1 MTDTIADMLT
11 RIRNA
16 IMRQKDSVEIPRSS
30 LKKAII
36 NVLKEEGFVKEYKE
50 IDNGRQGVLKVY
62 LKYGPQKES
71 VIHGL
76 SRGSRPGRRIYRKA
90 EDIKPILGGIGV
102 AVYSTNKGVLSGKE
116 CKKSGVGGEFL
127 CKVW

>member
-16 IMRQKDSVEIPRSS
+16 ILRKKEAVEIPRSNV
-30 LKKAII
+30 KKEII
-36 NVLKEEGFVKEYKE
+36 NVLRQEGFIQGYKE
-50 IDNGRQGVLKVY
+50 IEDGRQGILKVY

-71 VIHGL
+71 VINGL
-76 SRGSRPGRRIYRKA
+76 SRWSKPGRRIYKKV
-90 EDIKPILGGIGV
+90 EEMKPVLGGIGV
-102 AVYSTNKGVLSGKE
+102 AVYSTNKGILSGKE
-116 CKKSGVGGEFL
+116 CKKAGVGGEFL

>member
-16 IMRQKDSVEIPRSS
+16 IMRQKEAVEIPRSNV
-30 LKKAII
+30 KKEII
-36 NVLKEEGFVKEYKE
+36 NVLQGEGFVKGYKE
-50 IDNGRQGVLKVY
+50 IEDGRQGVLKVY
-62 LKYGPQKES
+62 LKYGPQRES

-76 SRGSRPGRRIYRKA
+76 SRGSKPGRRVYQKVEEIR
-90 EDIKPILGGIGV
+90 PVLGGIGV
-102 AVYSTNKGVLSGKE
+102 AVYSTNKGILSGKE
-116 CKKSGVGGEFL
+116 CKKAGVGGEFL